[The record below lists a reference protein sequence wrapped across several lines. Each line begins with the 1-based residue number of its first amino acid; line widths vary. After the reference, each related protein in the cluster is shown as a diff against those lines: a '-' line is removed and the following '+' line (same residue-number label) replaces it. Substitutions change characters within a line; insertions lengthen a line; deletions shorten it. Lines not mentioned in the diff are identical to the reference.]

1 MGRYPVIKVTVIKA
15 YWAFKGFCAGD
26 QTKVKAET
34 MDKEIKSVQA
44 GAVVTKDVEANT
56 IVGGIPA
63 KAIKRI

>member
-1 MGRYPVIKVTVIKA
+1 MKRLFIILA
-15 YWAFKGFCAGD
+15 AALIFCVGN